1 MPLHDRKVGTAAM
14 PVRDTSRATE
24 AAGGRVDRRE
34 AAYRRQ
40 VAHDIRHELGTIM
53 MLGSALMTSKD
64 MGQDS
69 RVRVMQLIAESHWL
83 DELIRAY
90 DDVPGGGNAN
100 SPIRLDE
107 VVTDI
112 VRSIQLSGALQV
124 SVHTEVVYARVDR
137 LSLWRAVRNV
147 VCNAFAAAGPHGRLA
162 ARVSSIDGFAAI
174 DFDDDGPGFEQADS
188 TKTSHGL
195 SIVKQFVDSCGG
207 RMEISRSDLGGCHTR
222 LLLPE
227 YHAEQS
233 GSVRHARSAM

>member
-1 MPLHDRKVGTAAM
+1 M

-24 AAGGRVDRRE
+24 AAGEKVDRQE
-34 AAYRRQ
+34 AAYRLQ

-53 MLGSALMTSKD
+53 MLASALMTSKD

-69 RVRVMQLIAESHWL
+69 RVRVLQLIAESHWL

-90 DDVPGGGNAN
+90 DDDPGGGNAN

-112 VRSIQLSGALQV
+112 VSSMQLSGALQV
-124 SVHTEVVYARVDR
+124 SVHAEVVYARVDR

-174 DFDDDGPGFEQADS
+174 DFDDDGPGFEQGDS

-207 RMEISRSDLGGCHTR
+207 RVEISRSELGGCHIR

-227 YHAEQS
+227 YHAEQP